1 MIDIKLSQQQVKIWQ
16 ESIDTLSEYFDGSIF
31 LYVLGELDELSLQL
45 KCQNASAEDML
56 RADELVAP
64 GLNLLTPLIHFT
76 EPTEVYTSDDG
87 ISLIPILWPQ
97 KAVYGALCFVPN
109 KVSDSAQGHN
119 SPSLNRLIMMGVD
132 SIELSLNHVFKSS
145 RQQKIAP
152 RQSPLSPPIDL
163 QLFIDSI
170 KEHIWM
176 KDIAGRYIIVNH
188 SVELAWGRPRDQI
201 INRTDDEI
209 FDARLAE
216 AFVQGDHDSIVRG
229 VQVTAA
235 ECQGLDIDDKQSW
248 LETTKVPV
256 VSDDG
261 ILEGVIGITRNIT
274 SHKAAQEQLEMAAS
288 VFENSLEGVL
298 ITDAAGRIVEVH
310 GAFTDITGFS
320 RDEVIGKNPRI
331 FSSGRHSKTF
341 FEALWHSILTQGKW
355 HGEVWNRRKSGAIF
369 PERLTISSMYDDD
382 DNVRYF
388 VAVFTDISAQKQS
401 EQELARLVYH
411 DPLTQLPNRMTLSAQ
426 LEQELRHAKREE
438 AELALIFIDV
448 DLFKHINDSFGH
460 VAGDMVLVE
469 LAQRLAAKLG
479 NRGTLARLGSDEFVA
494 LLSHIESSD
503 QVSLMVS
510 QLREVF
516 EAPFM
521 FEGSAIRLTAS
532 MGIALYPGD
541 GDNCDTLLS
550 NADAAMHRAKTNG
563 RNNYAFYTQ
572 SLTLES
578 IEHLKLQ
585 SALHDAIANNAFHLV
600 YQPKVNFTTL
610 KCSGFEALL
619 RWQDPSLG
627 NISPAIFIPVAEKI
641 GLIYEIGLWV
651 LKNAATQ
658 GMRWL
663 DEGKTFERISVNV
676 AGPQLQQANFYDDVK
691 RVLNDTGLPP
701 HHLELEVTESCM
713 MSDPKTVITLLKKLG
728 ELGLEL
734 SVDDFGTGYSS
745 LNYLKRLPIHKLKID
760 QSFVR
765 DIPSDSNNTAI
776 AKAVIAL
783 GHALN
788 LTVIAEG
795 VETEEQAEFLI
806 NAGCDE
812 AQGYLYSKP
821 LLAKDL
827 ASFLS

>member
-1 MIDIKLSQQQVKIWQ
+1 
-16 ESIDTLSEYFDGSIF
+16 
-31 LYVLGELDELSLQL
+31 
-45 KCQNASAEDML
+45 ML
-56 RADELVAP
+56 RADELVAQ
-64 GLNLLTPLIHFT
+64 GLNLLTPLIHLT
-76 EPTEVYTSDDG
+76 EPTEVYRSEDG
-87 ISLIPILWPQ
+87 ISLIPVLWPQ
-97 KAVYGALCFVPN
+97 KAVYGALCLVSN
-109 KVSDSAQGHN
+109 KVSDSTQGGN

-132 SIELSLNHVFKSS
+132 SIELSLNRVFKSS
-145 RQQKIAP
+145 RQQKIAS

-176 KDIAGRYIIVNH
+176 KDIAGRYIIANH

-201 INRTDDEI
+201 INHTDDEI
-209 FDARLAE
+209 FDSKLAE
-216 AFVQGDHDSIVRG
+216 AFVQGDYDAVVRG
-229 VQVTAA
+229 VQITAA
-235 ECQGLDIDDKQSW
+235 ECQGLDIDDKKSW

-298 ITDAAGRIVEVH
+298 ITDAAGNIVEVH

-331 FSSGRHSKTF
+331 FSSGRQSKAF
-341 FEALWHSILTQGKW
+341 FEALWHAILTQGKW
-355 HGEVWNRRKSGAIF
+355 HGEVWNRHKSGAIF

-382 DNVRYF
+382 NNVRYF

-460 VAGDMVLVE
+460 VAGDTVLVE
-469 LAQRLAAKLG
+469 LAQRLAAKLDS
-479 NRGTLARLGSDEFVA
+479 RGTLARLGSDEFVA

-503 QVSLMVS
+503 QVALMVS

-516 EAPFM
+516 DAPFV
-521 FEGSAIRLTAS
+521 FDGGAIRLTAS

-627 NISPAIFIPVAEKI
+627 NVSPAIFIPVAEKI

-728 ELGLEL
+728 DLGLEL

-745 LNYLKRLPIHKLKID
+745 LTYLKRLPIHKLKID

-765 DIPSDSNNTAI
+765 DIPCDSHNTAI

-812 AQGYLYSKP
+812 AQGYLYSRP
-821 LLAKDL
+821 LLATDL